1 MGILIASSLVL
12 LILVSVGGSSTVLP
26 TAASAEV
33 TRATNTSR
41 EVRRAATTA
50 QALQISPGWQTT

>member
-12 LILVSVGGSSTVLP
+12 LILVSVGCSRTALP

-41 EVRRAATTA
+41 
-50 QALQISPGWQTT
+50 